1 MKSASKKR
9 TPTIVNL
16 TVKRRYLTERT
27 GTPACFKTHRSGLG
41 PWKRLRSGSA
51 AMLLSMT
58 ARGAA
63 FWRNEPKRGACAR
76 AKDQPVAAQNDRR
89 RNFIVSGLLFTMR
102 FATHTCRH

>member
-1 MKSASKKR
+1 MRKKCR
-9 TPTIVNL
+9 KFERDVR
-16 TVKRRYLTERT
+16 VSRRMST